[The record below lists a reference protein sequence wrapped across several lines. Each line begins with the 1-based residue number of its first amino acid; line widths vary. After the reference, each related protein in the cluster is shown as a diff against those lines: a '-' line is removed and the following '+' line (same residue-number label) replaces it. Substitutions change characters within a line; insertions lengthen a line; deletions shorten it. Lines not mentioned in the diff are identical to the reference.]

1 MMVRNGVRN
10 ENLNGTTAH
19 EREPGRLQFEPL
31 DKTSFTPLYF
41 QIQSHLLKM
50 IQSGQLRAGDP
61 VPSEEELARV
71 YGVSRMTTRQALQ
84 SLKSQGYADGQK
96 GRGTFVTQPKVEKDI
111 AHLAGFTAEMRSLGM
126 KASSRV
132 LESSSLTADDETAS
146 RLQIEPGARIFR
158 LVRLRYADHVP
169 VAIEE
174 GSLSLERF
182 PGIDKVNFI
191 TASLYQTLRD
201 RYRVAIDN
209 ADEILEARAANRN
222 EAELLDIR
230 VRSSLLVI
238 SRILRSA
245 DGKPIEAARSL
256 YRGDRYRA
264 VLKVYASV
272 TE

>member
-1 MMVRNGVRN
+1 MVLGNVPNGS
-10 ENLNGTTAH
+10 LKATQ
-19 EREPGRLQFEPL
+19 EREARNLHFEPL

-50 IQSGQLRAGDP
+50 IKSGELRAGDP

-84 SLKSQGYADGQK
+84 SLKSQGYAAGQK

-126 KASSRV
+126 RASSRV
-132 LESSSLTADDETAS
+132 LEADCVDADDEVAS
-146 RLQIEPGARIFR
+146 QLEILPGAPVFR
-158 LVRLRYADHVP
+158 LVRLRFADGTP

-174 GSLSLERF
+174 GSLSRDRF
-182 PGIDKVNFI
+182 PEIETIDFKN
-191 TASLYQTLRD
+191 ASLYQTLRG
-201 RYRVAIDN
+201 RYGVGIN
-209 ADEILEARAANRN
+209 SADEILEARPANRK
-222 EAELLDIR
+222 EAELLDIPP
-230 VRSSLLVI
+230 RSSLLVI
-238 SRILRSA
+238 SRVLRSA

-264 VLKVYASV
+264 VLKVFASV